1 MDIQEEF
8 DMIMNLFIKNKE
20 CIIDKRYNTLTIKE
34 QDKIKKNAYSTL
46 GDYIVNS
53 DIEKLLISNPILL
66 SNTING
72 LYQNILY
79 KELLNFLKIEKQD
92 KLKDY
97 YNKVYDN
104 SKNDIIKTASET
116 TLLF

>member
-1 MDIQEEF
+1 MDSQKEY

-20 CIIDKRYNTLTIKE
+20 CIIDKRYNTLNIKN
-34 QDKIKKNAYSTL
+34 QDKIKKNAYSIL

-53 DIEKLLISNPILL
+53 NIDKLLISNPVLL

-79 KELLNFLKIEKQD
+79 KELLIFLNIEKEN

-97 YNKVYDN
+97 YEKVYDTT
-104 SKNDIIKTASET
+104 KNDIVKTASET